1 MRNQWYGDHRDV
13 IKWGTLL
20 KLARDHQL
28 RFILQVA
35 YLRPDASVPTIVSDL
50 DEAPVA
56 QEALRHFRDIRQI
69 SSLATLAGLEIE
81 ILDVPFEPKFRK
93 EYTDRVLKRVRATR
107 RDGWVVFLDPD
118 TGLKDAQSSP
128 SHVTPDEIRRIWDA
142 SQLQDCLVL
151 YQHASREADWVQKRR
166 EIFAAACPGSTVIQF
181 RSREGSRDVVFF
193 AASRATDL
201 SSLK

>member
-69 SSLATLAGLEIE
+69 SSLATLTGLEIE

-93 EYTDRVLKRVRATR
+93 EYTDHVVKRVRATR